1 MIADLQTVVL
11 TSEFGLSYAPW
22 WNLVGSSGSGES
34 LMFQGLHQVLMDD
47 KGRIAFPA
55 PLRAALEKIGGKGA
69 ANDSFVV
76 TQSLYEPCL
85 VAMSEADF
93 TAQADKVRTLPPS
106 NPAVMQFKRFVIAP
120 ASVVAI
126 DRVGRVG
133 VPKELREYAGLEREC
148 VWAGVVERIELWSKA
163 RWDELRAH
171 REPADLEKVREY
183 LERHGL

>member
-1 MIADLQTVVL
+1 MI
-11 TSEFGLSYAPW
+11 
-22 WNLVGSSGSGES
+22 
-34 LMFQGLHQVLMDD
+34 QGLHQCLKDE
-47 KGRIAFPA
+47 KGRVAFPA
-55 PLRAALEKIGGKGA
+55 PLRVALDKMSGGTGTDA
-69 ANDSFVV
+69 FVI

-93 TAQADKVRTLPPS
+93 TSQADKVRGLPPS

-120 ASVVAI
+120 ASVVTI

-148 VWAGVVERIELWSKA
+148 VWAGVIERIELWSKA
-163 RWDELRAH
+163 KWDELR

>member
-1 MIADLQTVVL
+1 
-11 TSEFGLSYAPW
+11 
-22 WNLVGSSGSGES
+22 
-34 LMFQGLHQVLMDD
+34 MFQGLHHCLMDE
-47 KGRIAFPA
+47 KGRVAFPA
-55 PLRAALEKIGGKGA
+55 PLRAALDKLAGSTSSSGGPVEQ
-69 ANDSFVV
+69 FVI

-93 TAQADKVRTLPPS
+93 TSQADKVRGLPPS

-120 ASVVAI
+120 ASVVTI

-148 VWAGVVERIELWSKA
+148 VWAGVIERIELWSKA
-163 RWDELRAH
+163 KWDELRRA
-171 REPADLEKVREY
+171 PADLEKVREY

>member
-1 MIADLQTVVL
+1 
-11 TSEFGLSYAPW
+11 
-22 WNLVGSSGSGES
+22 
-34 LMFQGLHQVLMDD
+34 MFQGLHQCLMDE
-47 KGRIAFPA
+47 KGRVAFPA
-55 PLRAALEKIGGKGA
+55 PLRASLEKMGA
-69 ANDSFVV
+69 GDSFVL

-93 TAQADKVRTLPPS
+93 GAQAEKVRQLPPS

-148 VWAGVVERIELWSKA
+148 VWAGVVERIEFWSKA
-163 RWDELRAH
+163 RWDELR
-171 REPADLEKVREY
+171 RGQGPADLERAREY